1 MFEQALPLHVIAEEG
16 GVMSVATSAMV
27 RTYVPLDERGVSQ
40 PRKALR
46 MDGLTDSPP
55 AGSQPSHTWWNMS
68 TTQPPPASSA
78 RVIAPWMSLS
88 ASDVLTPASA
98 IAQMFRGGTGSATTS
113 LQFGGINPTRQS
125 PQARRPDW
133 YPHPRTIDSMLEL

>member
-78 RVIAPWMSLS
+78 RVTAPWMLPRLS
-88 ASDVLTPASA
+88 RRGTDGRSPPLR
-98 IAQMFRGGTGSATTS
+98 FRGGTVSATTS
-113 LQFGGINPTRQS
+113 
-125 PQARRPDW
+125 
-133 YPHPRTIDSMLEL
+133 